1 MAELVIRSPLAE
13 RLRALA
19 EREHRPVDAVL
30 NDMLGSYHSPLSDDE
45 VDSLLAASGITLPV
59 PGEAVP
65 PPISPAEEH
74 ALADEIGRA
83 GPLSALII
91 RERSEGP

>member
-1 MAELVIRSPLAE
+1 MSELVIQSPLAE

-30 NDMLGSYHSPLSDDE
+30 NDMLISYHSSPSDDA

-59 PGEAVP
+59 VDEVVP
-65 PPISPAEEH
+65 PPMSPEEER

-91 RERSEGP
+91 QERNEGP

>member
-1 MAELVIRSPLAE
+1 MTELVISSPLAE

-19 EREHRPVDAVL
+19 ERENRPVDAVL
-30 NDMLGSYHSPLSDDE
+30 NDMLVSYHSPLSDDE
-45 VDSLLAASGITLPV
+45 VDSWLAASGITLPSLD
-59 PGEAVP
+59 ETVP
-65 PPISPAEEH
+65 PPISPEEER

-91 RERSEGP
+91 QERSEGP